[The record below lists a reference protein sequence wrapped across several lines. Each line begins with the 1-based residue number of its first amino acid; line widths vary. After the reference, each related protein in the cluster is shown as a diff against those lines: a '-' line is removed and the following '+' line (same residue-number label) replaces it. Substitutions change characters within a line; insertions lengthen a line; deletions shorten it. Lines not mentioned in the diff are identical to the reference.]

1 MSHPLEIPEIRHRAA
16 VLGSPIEHSRS
27 PILHNAGYEELGMDD
42 WEYTRI
48 ECTAEELPGIV
59 GGAGQEYA
67 GFSVTMPAKFAA
79 LQFADE
85 VTDRAR
91 QIGSANTL
99 VRTESGWRADNT
111 DCDGISGAL
120 GELLGE
126 RLTQA
131 RHALVIGGGGT
142 ARPALWAL
150 AQAGITDIT
159 VINRS
164 DRSRE
169 LAPLL
174 DPFDVTYRF
183 AGFDS
188 DLEAAA
194 VKADVVV
201 STVPPV
207 AVEGVEQAL
216 AHAPILDVIY
226 DPWPTP
232 LTVAAAANGYLTVGG
247 HVMLTHQAYGQF
259 EQFTG
264 RPAPQEA
271 MRRALEASLG

>member
-1 MSHPLEIPEIRHRAA
+1 MSHPLEIPDVRHRAA
-16 VLGSPIEHSRS
+16 VLGSPITHSRS
-27 PILHNAGYEELGMDD
+27 PVLHNAGYEALGMED

-48 ECTAEELPGIV
+48 ECTADQLPDIV
-59 GGAGQEYA
+59 GGAGEEYA

-79 LQFADE
+79 LDFADE
-85 VTDRAR
+85 ITDRAR

-99 VRTESGWRADNT
+99 VRTDAGWRADNT
-111 DCDGISGAL
+111 DCDGITGAL
-120 GELLGE
+120 GELLGD
-126 RLTQA
+126 RLTA
-131 RHALVIGGGGT
+131 VRHALVIGGGGT

-150 AQAGITDIT
+150 AQVGITDIT

-164 DRSRE
+164 DRSAE

-174 DPFDVTYRF
+174 EPFGVEFRF

-188 DLEAAA
+188 DLLTASRA
-194 VKADVVV
+194 ADVIV
-201 STVPPV
+201 STVPSA
-207 AVEGVEQAL
+207 AVEGHEQAL

-226 DPWPTP
+226 EPWPTP

-247 HVMLTHQAYGQF
+247 HVMLAHQAYGQF

-264 RPAPQEA
+264 RPAPREA

>member
-1 MSHPLEIPEIRHRAA
+1 MTFPLEAGDIRNRAA

-27 PILHNAGYEELGMDD
+27 PILHNAGYEDLGMHD
-42 WEYTRI
+42 WEYARI
-48 ECTAEELPGIV
+48 ECTAEDLPRIV
-59 GGAGQEYA
+59 GEADETYR

-79 LQFADE
+79 LEFATE
-85 VTDRAR
+85 VTERAR

-99 VRTESGWRADNT
+99 LRIDNGWRADNT
-111 DCDGISGAL
+111 DCDGITGAL
-120 GELLGE
+120 TELLGE
-126 RLTQA
+126 RLPQT

-150 AQAGITDIT
+150 ANAGITDIT

-164 DRSRE
+164 DRSAE

-174 DPFDVTYRF
+174 EPHGVEFRF

-188 DLEAAA
+188 DLRQAAREAE
-194 VKADVVV
+194 VIV
-201 STVPPV
+201 STVPSA
-207 AVEGVEQAL
+207 AVEGHEQDL
-216 AHAPILDVIY
+216 GHAPILDVIY
-226 DPWPTP
+226 EPWPTP

-247 HVMLTHQAYGQF
+247 HIMLAHQAYGQF

-264 RPAPQEA
+264 RPAPRAA
-271 MRRALEASLG
+271 MRRALEASLQ